1 MIRGR
6 LASYQQGIREG
17 RQVRKNLTSSNG
29 APQPEQQDAKE
40 ETT

>member
-6 LASYQQGIREG
+6 LTSYQQGIREG
-17 RQVRKNLTSSNG
+17 RQARENLASSNG
-29 APQPEQQDAKE
+29 GSQPEQQDAKE